1 MSNCGGN
8 RVRRQTEGSQSLDS
22 EGTPATIEV
31 YSGLYVNEV
40 NEVAKEESDDPFITE
55 AVSTHKNVSFILNIW
70 NQQDW
75 IMLSGSW

>member
-8 RVRRQTEGSQSLDS
+8 RIRRQAQGSQSPDTS

-31 YSGLYVNEV
+31 YSGLYVNEA

-55 AVSTHKNVSFILNIW
+55 AVSW
-70 NQQDW
+70 
-75 IMLSGSW
+75 

>member
-8 RVRRQTEGSQSLDS
+8 RVRRQTEGSQSLDA

-55 AVSTHKNVSFILNIW
+55 AVSAHK
-70 NQQDW
+70 NQQD
-75 IMLSGSW
+75 